1 MNTLVMKDN
10 NVTMKWRYF
19 DDIELA
25 SYEDEETI
33 TVIAKFKDKEKIV
46 QIDKVTLYPIQLF
59 VLLYS
64 FITCRENTM
73 QKT

>member
-33 TVIAKFKDKEKIV
+33 TVIAKFKEKEKIV
-46 QIDKVTLYPIQLF
+46 QIDKVTLYQIQLF

-64 FITCRENTM
+64 FFTCRENTM

>member
-46 QIDKVTLYPIQLF
+46 QIDKVTLYSIQLF

-64 FITCRENTM
+64 FFTCRENTM

>member
-64 FITCRENTM
+64 FFTCRENTM